1 MNKWEEDM
9 IEQLRKESEDIQ
21 IPDSLQPKQAEKQLS
36 ERPKKYRW
44 RKSYTVGLAA
54 ACCLLVCGVAWEMQ
68 KNQWDE
74 STAANPDQQTTGT
87 GSQAESTGIQTAE
100 SYDQIYD
107 YLQAKQDGQYGTD
120 TGMTARGIVTE
131 SAESSSADM
140 SSAATMDAGSAQS
153 GKSAGAYS
161 ETNVRQE
168 GVDEADVVKTD
179 GRYLYTLKDNGS
191 SVSIVDTAD
200 EKLKEAASIAIEE
213 DDQAREF
220 YVNGGYLI
228 LVSEFN
234 QESEDGAWTYASTDT
249 RVTTY
254 DITDPK
260 NPEKAGE
267 VTQSGSYTS
276 SRLTDGHLYL
286 FTQYSVDVT
295 NGIAPKDKKD
305 YIPYVNQ
312 QILETDDI
320 YLPPFSQAYMYEVVS
335 SMDVTRPGEIQDS
348 KAIFSDGGELYV
360 SNDNIYWYE
369 TQWSDKT
376 EWETVIRRISYKD
389 GKLKAEASGKVG
401 GYINDSFSI
410 DEYDGYLR
418 VVTTDDD
425 VNGLHILNL
434 DMKEVGS
441 ITGLAEGEQVYS
453 ARLLGD
459 TGYFVTYEQTD
470 PLFSVDLSDPK
481 NPKIIGELKIPGFSE
496 YLHFYGENLLLGI
509 GMDVDEDGFT
519 TNGVKLSMFDIR
531 DSSDVKEVQKYTL
544 ENVYSADVMYDYRAA
559 LIDPEKNVIGF
570 AADGNNG
577 ENYYIFSY
585 DNTNGFKCLMNET
598 VNGNGYQ
605 AARGVYVDN
614 TLYVVKGNIIEAYNM
629 ADYQK
634 IDDLIL

>member
-9 IEQLRKESEDIQ
+9 IEQIRKESEDIQ
-21 IPDSLQPKQAEKQLS
+21 IPDSLRPDQIEKRLT
-36 ERPKKYRW
+36 ERPKKYHW
-44 RKSYTVGLAA
+44 KKGYTAGLAA
-54 ACCLLVCGVAWEMQ
+54 ACCLLVCGAVWGIQ
-68 KNQWDE
+68 KSPQRVSPVEKQD
-74 STAANPDQQTTGT
+74 TATD
-87 GSQAESTGIQTAE
+87 QAESSDIQTAK
-100 SYDQIYD
+100 SYDQIYE
-107 YLQAKQDGQYGTD
+107 YLQANQDNQYGTD
-120 TGMTARGIVTE
+120 TGMLERGVVTE
-131 SAESSSADM
+131 SAEDSSSTN
-140 SSAATMDAGSAQS
+140 SAAAVDTGVAQNS
-153 GKSAGAYS
+153 KSSENAVYS

-179 GRYLYTLKDNGS
+179 GRYLYTLKDNGR
-191 SVSIVDTAD
+191 SVAIVDTANG
-200 EKLKEAASIAIEE
+200 ELQMVISIPVED

-220 YVNGGYLI
+220 YVNDGHLI

-234 QESEDGAWTYASTDT
+234 QEREDGTWTYASTDT

-254 DITDPK
+254 DITDPEK
-260 NPEKAGE
+260 PEKAGE
-267 VTQSGSYTS
+267 VIQSGSYTS

-295 NGIAPKDKKD
+295 SGITPKDKKD

-312 QILETDDI
+312 QMLEADDI

-335 SMDVTRPGEIQDS
+335 SVDVAKPGEIQDS

-376 EWETVIRRISYKD
+376 ETVIKRISYKD
-389 GKLKAEASGKVG
+389 GKLKAEASGKVD

-418 VVTTDDD
+418 VVTTDDET
-425 VNGLHILNL
+425 NGLYIL
-434 DMKEVGS
+434 DSKMKEVGS

-481 NPKIIGELKIPGFSE
+481 NPKIIGKLKIPGFSE

-519 TNGVKLSMFDIR
+519 TNGVKLSMFDIS
-531 DSSDVKEVQKYTL
+531 DSSDVKEIQKYTL
-544 ENVYSADVMYDYRAA
+544 ENVYSAAVMYDYKAV

-577 ENYYIFSY
+577 ENYYVFSY
-585 DNTNGFKCLMNET
+585 NDTKGFECLMNET

-605 AARGVYVDN
+605 SARGVYMDN
-614 TLYVVKGNIIEAYNM
+614 TLYVVKGNIIEAYDM

-634 IDDLIL
+634 TGDLIL

>member
-21 IPDSLQPKQAEKQLS
+21 IPDSLQPDKIEKRLS
-36 ERPKKYRW
+36 ERPKKYHW
-44 RKSYTVGLAA
+44 KKGYTAGLAA
-54 ACCLLVCGVAWEMQ
+54 ACCLLVCGAVWGIQ
-68 KNQWDE
+68 KSPQRVSPVEKQD
-74 STAANPDQQTTGT
+74 TATD
-87 GSQAESTGIQTAE
+87 QAESSDIQTAK
-100 SYDQIYD
+100 SYDQIYE
-107 YLQAKQDGQYGTD
+107 YLQANQDNQYGTD
-120 TGMTARGIVTE
+120 TGMLERGVVTE
-131 SAESSSADM
+131 SAEDSSSTN
-140 SSAATMDAGSAQS
+140 SAAAVDTGMAQNS
-153 GKSAGAYS
+153 KSSENAVYS

-179 GRYLYTLKDNGS
+179 GRYLYTLKDNGR
-191 SVSIVDTAD
+191 SVAIVDTANG
-200 EKLKEAASIAIEE
+200 ELQMVISIPVED

-220 YVNGGYLI
+220 YVSDGHLI
-228 LVSEFN
+228 LISEFN
-234 QESEDGAWTYASTDT
+234 QEREDGAWTYASTDT

-254 DITDPK
+254 DITDPEK
-260 NPEKAGE
+260 PEKAGE
-267 VTQSGSYTS
+267 VTQSGFYTS

-286 FTQYSVDVT
+286 FSQYSVDVT
-295 NGIAPKDKKD
+295 SGITPKDKKD

-312 QILETDDI
+312 QMLEADDI

-335 SMDVTRPGEIQDS
+335 SVDIAKPGEIQDS

-369 TQWSDKT
+369 TRWSEKT
-376 EWETVIRRISYKD
+376 ETVIKRMSYKD
-389 GKLKAEASGKVG
+389 GKLKAEASGKVD

-418 VVTTDDD
+418 VVTTDDET
-425 VNGLHILNL
+425 NGLYILDSN
-434 DMKEVGS
+434 MKEVGS

-481 NPKIIGELKIPGFSE
+481 NPKIIGKLKIPGFSE

-509 GMDVDEDGFT
+509 GMDVDEDGFA
-519 TNGVKLSMFDIR
+519 TNGVKLSMFDIS
-531 DSSDVKEVQKYTL
+531 DSSDVKEIQKYTL
-544 ENVYSADVMYDYRAA
+544 ENVYSAAVMYDYKAV

-577 ENYYIFSY
+577 ENYYVFSY
-585 DNTNGFKCLMNET
+585 NDTNGFECLMNET

-605 AARGVYVDN
+605 SARGVYVDN
-614 TLYVVKGNIIEAYNM
+614 TLYVVKGNIIEAYDM

-634 IDDLIL
+634 TGDLIL

>member
-21 IPDSLQPKQAEKQLS
+21 IPDSLQPDRIEKRLS
-36 ERPKKYRW
+36 ERPKKYHW
-44 RKSYTVGLAA
+44 KKGYTAGLAA
-54 ACCLLVCGVAWEMQ
+54 ACCLLVCGAVWGIQTSPQRVSPVEKQ
-68 KNQWDE
+68 D
-74 STAANPDQQTTGT
+74 TATN
-87 GSQAESTGIQTAE
+87 QAESSDIQTAK
-100 SYDQIYD
+100 SYDQIYE
-107 YLQAKQDGQYGTD
+107 YLQANQDDQYGTD
-120 TGMTARGIVTE
+120 TGMLERGVVTE
-131 SAESSSADM
+131 SAEDSSSTN
-140 SSAATMDAGSAQS
+140 SAAAADTGVAQNS
-153 GKSAGAYS
+153 KSSENAVYS

-179 GRYLYTLKDNGS
+179 GRYLYTLKDNGR
-191 SVSIVDTAD
+191 SVAIVDTANG
-200 EKLKEAASIAIEE
+200 ELQMVISIPVEA

-220 YVNGGYLI
+220 YVSDGHLI
-228 LVSEFN
+228 LISEFN
-234 QESEDGAWTYASTDT
+234 QEREDGAWTYASTDT

-254 DITDPK
+254 DITDPEK
-260 NPEKAGE
+260 PEKAGE

-286 FTQYSVDVT
+286 FSQYSVDVT
-295 NGIAPKDKKD
+295 SGITPKDEKD

-312 QILETDDI
+312 QMLEADDI

-335 SMDVTRPGEIQDS
+335 SVDIAKPGEIQDS

-369 TQWSDKT
+369 TRWSEKT
-376 EWETVIRRISYKD
+376 ETVIKRMSYKD
-389 GKLKAEASGKVG
+389 GKLKAEASGKVD

-418 VVTTDDD
+418 VVTTDDET
-425 VNGLHILNL
+425 NGLYIL
-434 DMKEVGS
+434 DSKMKEVGS

-481 NPKIIGELKIPGFSE
+481 NPKIIGKLKIPGFSE

-519 TNGVKLSMFDIR
+519 TNGVKLSMFDIS
-531 DSSDVKEVQKYTL
+531 DSSDVKEIQKYTL
-544 ENVYSADVMYDYRAA
+544 ENVYSAAVMYDYKAV

-577 ENYYIFSY
+577 ENYYVFSY
-585 DNTNGFKCLMNET
+585 NDANGFECLMNET

-605 AARGVYVDN
+605 SARGVYVDN
-614 TLYVVKGNIIEAYNM
+614 TLYVVKGNIIEAYDM

-634 IDDLIL
+634 TGDLIL

>member
-9 IEQLRKESEDIQ
+9 IEQLRKKSEDIQ
-21 IPDSLQPKQAEKQLS
+21 IPDSLRPDQIEKRLS
-36 ERPKKYRW
+36 ERPKKYHW
-44 RKSYTVGLAA
+44 KKGYTAGLAA
-54 ACCLLVCGVAWEMQ
+54 ACCLLVCGAVWGIQ
-68 KNQWDE
+68 KNPQRVSPVEKQD
-74 STAANPDQQTTGT
+74 TATD
-87 GSQAESTGIQTAE
+87 QAESSDIQTAK
-100 SYDQIYD
+100 SYDQIYE
-107 YLQAKQDGQYGTD
+107 YLQANQDNQYGTD
-120 TGMTARGIVTE
+120 TGMLERGVVTE
-131 SAESSSADM
+131 SAEDSSSTN
-140 SSAATMDAGSAQS
+140 SAAAADTGVAQNS
-153 GKSAGAYS
+153 KSSENAVYS

-179 GRYLYTLKDNGS
+179 GRYLYTLKDNGR
-191 SVSIVDTAD
+191 SVAIVDTSNG
-200 EKLKEAASIAIEE
+200 ELQMVISIPVED

-220 YVNGGYLI
+220 YVNDGHLI

-234 QESEDGAWTYASTDT
+234 QEREDGTWTYTSTDT

-254 DITDPK
+254 DITDPEK
-260 NPEKAGE
+260 PEKAGE

-295 NGIAPKDKKD
+295 SGITPKDKKD

-312 QILETDDI
+312 QMLEADDI

-335 SMDVTRPGEIQDS
+335 SVDVAKPGEIQDT

-376 EWETVIRRISYKD
+376 ETVIKRISYKG
-389 GKLKAEASGKVG
+389 GKLKAEASGKVD

-418 VVTTDDD
+418 VVTTDDET
-425 VNGLHILNL
+425 NGLYIL
-434 DMKEVGS
+434 DSKMKEVGS

-481 NPKIIGELKIPGFSE
+481 NPKIIGKLKIPGFSE
-496 YLHFYGENLLLGI
+496 YLHFYGENQLLGI

-519 TNGVKLSMFDIR
+519 TNGVKLSMFDIS
-531 DSSDVKEVQKYTL
+531 DSSDVKEIQKYTL
-544 ENVYSADVMYDYRAA
+544 ENVYSAAVMYDYKAV

-577 ENYYIFSY
+577 ENYYVFSY
-585 DNTNGFKCLMNET
+585 NDTNGFDCLMNET

-605 AARGVYVDN
+605 SARGVYVDN
-614 TLYVVKGNIIEAYNM
+614 TLYVVKGNIIEAYDM

>member
-9 IEQLRKESEDIQ
+9 IEQIRKESEDTQ
-21 IPDSLQPKQAEKQLS
+21 IPDSLRPNQIEKRLS
-36 ERPKKYRW
+36 ERPKKYHWKKR
-44 RKSYTVGLAA
+44 YTAGLAA
-54 ACCLLVCGVAWEMQ
+54 ACCLLVCGAVLGTQ
-68 KNQWDE
+68 KNLQRVSPVEKQD
-74 STAANPDQQTTGT
+74 TATD
-87 GSQAESTGIQTAE
+87 QAESSDIQTAK
-100 SYDQIYD
+100 SYDQIYE
-107 YLQAKQDGQYGTD
+107 YLQANQDDQYGID
-120 TGMTARGIVTE
+120 DGMLEQSAVAE
-131 SAESSSADM
+131 SAEDSTSMKSTASADR
-140 SSAATMDAGSAQS
+140 SVAQNGKAS
-153 GKSAGAYS
+153 GEASYS
-161 ETNVRQE
+161 ETNVRQD

-191 SVSIVDTAD
+191 AVSIVDTANG
-200 EKLKEAASIAIEE
+200 KLKEAASVRVEE
-213 DDQAREF
+213 DDRIREF
-220 YVNGGYLI
+220 YVSDGHLI
-228 LVSEFN
+228 LISEFN
-234 QESEDGAWTYASTDT
+234 QEREDGTWTYASTDT

-254 DITDPK
+254 DITDPEK
-260 NPEKAGE
+260 PEKAGE

-295 NGIAPKDKKD
+295 SGITPKDKKD

-312 QILETDDI
+312 QMLEADDI

-335 SMDVTRPGEIQDS
+335 SVDIAKPGEIQDS

-376 EWETVIRRISYKD
+376 ETVIKRISYKD
-389 GKLKAEASGKVG
+389 GKLKAEASGKVD

-418 VVTTDDD
+418 VVTTDDET
-425 VNGLHILNL
+425 NGLYILNSN
-434 DMKEVGS
+434 MKEVGS

-481 NPKIIGELKIPGFSE
+481 NPKIIGKLKIPGFSE

-519 TNGVKLSMFDIR
+519 TNGVKLSMFDIS
-531 DSSDVKEVQKYTL
+531 DSSDVKEIQKYTL
-544 ENVYSADVMYDYRAA
+544 ENVYSAAVMYDYKAV

-577 ENYYIFSY
+577 ENYYVFSY
-585 DNTNGFKCLMNET
+585 NDTKGFECLMNET

-605 AARGVYVDN
+605 SARGVYVDN
-614 TLYVVKGNIIEAYNM
+614 TLYVVKGNIIEAYDM

-634 IDDLIL
+634 TGDLIL

>member
-9 IEQLRKESEDIQ
+9 IEQIRKESEDTQ
-21 IPDSLQPKQAEKQLS
+21 IPDSLRPNQIEKRLS
-36 ERPKKYRW
+36 ERPKKYHWKKR
-44 RKSYTVGLAA
+44 YTAGLAA
-54 ACCLLVCGVAWEMQ
+54 ACCLLVCGAVLGTQ
-68 KNQWDE
+68 KNLQRVSPVEKQD
-74 STAANPDQQTTGT
+74 TATD
-87 GSQAESTGIQTAE
+87 QAESSDIQTVK
-100 SYDQIYD
+100 SYDQIYE
-107 YLQAKQDGQYGTD
+107 YLQANQDDQYGID
-120 TGMTARGIVTE
+120 DGMLEQSAVAE
-131 SAESSSADM
+131 SAEDSTSMKSTASADR
-140 SSAATMDAGSAQS
+140 SVAQNGKAS
-153 GKSAGAYS
+153 GEASYS
-161 ETNVRQE
+161 ETNVRQD

-191 SVSIVDTAD
+191 AVSIVDTANG
-200 EKLKEAASIAIEE
+200 KLKEAASVRVEE
-213 DDQAREF
+213 DDRIREF
-220 YVNGGYLI
+220 YVSDGHLI
-228 LVSEFN
+228 LISEFN
-234 QESEDGAWTYASTDT
+234 QEREDGTWTYASTDT

-254 DITDPK
+254 DITDPEK
-260 NPEKAGE
+260 PEKAGE

-295 NGIAPKDKKD
+295 SGITPKDKKD

-312 QILETDDI
+312 QMLEADDI

-335 SMDVTRPGEIQDS
+335 SVDIAKPGEIQDS

-376 EWETVIRRISYKD
+376 ETVIKRISYKD
-389 GKLKAEASGKVG
+389 GKLKAEASGKVD

-418 VVTTDDD
+418 VVTTDDET
-425 VNGLHILNL
+425 NGLYILNSN
-434 DMKEVGS
+434 MKEVGS

-481 NPKIIGELKIPGFSE
+481 NPKIIGKLKIPGFSE

-519 TNGVKLSMFDIR
+519 TNGVKLSMFDIS
-531 DSSDVKEVQKYTL
+531 DSSDVKEIQKYTL
-544 ENVYSADVMYDYRAA
+544 ENVYSAAVMYDYKAV

-577 ENYYIFSY
+577 ENYYVFSY
-585 DNTNGFKCLMNET
+585 NDTKGFECLMNET

-605 AARGVYVDN
+605 SARGVYVDN
-614 TLYVVKGNIIEAYNM
+614 TLYVVKGNIIEAYDM

-634 IDDLIL
+634 TGDLIL

>member
-9 IEQLRKESEDIQ
+9 IEQLRKKSEDIQ
-21 IPDSLQPKQAEKQLS
+21 IPDSLRPDQIEKRLS
-36 ERPKKYRW
+36 ERPKKYHW
-44 RKSYTVGLAA
+44 KKGYTAGLTA
-54 ACCLLVCGVAWEMQ
+54 ACCLLVCGAVWGIQ
-68 KNQWDE
+68 KSPQRVSPVEKQD
-74 STAANPDQQTTGT
+74 TATD
-87 GSQAESTGIQTAE
+87 QAESSDIQTAK
-100 SYDQIYD
+100 SYDQIYE
-107 YLQAKQDGQYGTD
+107 YLQANQDDQYGTD
-120 TGMTARGIVTE
+120 TGMLERGVVTE
-131 SAESSSADM
+131 SAEDSSSTN
-140 SSAATMDAGSAQS
+140 SAASADRSVAQNGKAS
-153 GKSAGAYS
+153 GEAAYS
-161 ETNVRQE
+161 ETNVRQD

-191 SVSIVDTAD
+191 AVSIVDTANG
-200 EKLKEAASIAIEE
+200 KLKEAASVRVEE
-213 DDQAREF
+213 DDRIREF
-220 YVNGGYLI
+220 YVSDGHLI
-228 LVSEFN
+228 LISEFN
-234 QESEDGAWTYASTDT
+234 QEREDGTWTYASTDT

-254 DITDPK
+254 DITDPEK
-260 NPEKAGE
+260 LEKAGE

-295 NGIAPKDKKD
+295 SGITPKDKKD

-312 QILETDDI
+312 QMLEADDI

-335 SMDVTRPGEIQDS
+335 SVDVAKPGEIQDT

-376 EWETVIRRISYKD
+376 ETVIKRISYKD
-389 GKLKAEASGKVG
+389 GKLKAEASGKVD

-418 VVTTDDD
+418 VVTTDDET
-425 VNGLHILNL
+425 NGLYILDSN
-434 DMKEVGS
+434 MKEVGS

-481 NPKIIGELKIPGFSE
+481 NPKIIGKLKIPGFSE

-519 TNGVKLSMFDIR
+519 TNGVKLSMFDIS
-531 DSSDVKEVQKYTL
+531 DSSDVKEIQKYTL
-544 ENVYSADVMYDYRAA
+544 ENVYSAAVMYDYKAV

-577 ENYYIFSY
+577 ENYYVFSY
-585 DNTNGFKCLMNET
+585 NDTNGFECLMNET

-605 AARGVYVDN
+605 SARGVYVDN
-614 TLYVVKGNIIEAYNM
+614 TLYVVKGNIIEAYDM

>member
-9 IEQLRKESEDIQ
+9 IEQIRKESEDTQ
-21 IPDSLQPKQAEKQLS
+21 IPDSLRPNQIEKRLS
-36 ERPKKYRW
+36 ERPKKYHWKKR
-44 RKSYTVGLAA
+44 YTAGLAA
-54 ACCLLVCGVAWEMQ
+54 ACCLLVCGAVLGTQ
-68 KNQWDE
+68 KNLQRVSPVEKQD
-74 STAANPDQQTTGT
+74 TATD
-87 GSQAESTGIQTAE
+87 QAESSDIQTAK
-100 SYDQIYD
+100 SYDQIYE
-107 YLQAKQDGQYGTD
+107 YLQANQDDQYGID
-120 TGMTARGIVTE
+120 DGMLEQSAMAE
-131 SAESSSADM
+131 SAEDSTSMKSTASADR
-140 SSAATMDAGSAQS
+140 SVAQNGKAS
-153 GKSAGAYS
+153 GEASYS
-161 ETNVRQE
+161 ETNVRQD

-191 SVSIVDTAD
+191 SVSIVDTVNG
-200 EKLKEAASIAIEE
+200 KLKEAASVRVEE
-213 DDQAREF
+213 DDRIREF
-220 YVNGGYLI
+220 YVSDGHLI
-228 LVSEFN
+228 LISEFN
-234 QESEDGAWTYASTDT
+234 QEREEGAWTYASTDT
-249 RVTTY
+249 RIITY
-254 DITDPK
+254 DITDPEK
-260 NPEKAGE
+260 PGKAGE

-295 NGIAPKDKKD
+295 SGIAPKDKKD

-312 QILETDDI
+312 QMLEADDI

-335 SMDVTRPGEIQDS
+335 SVDIAKPGEIQDS

-376 EWETVIRRISYKD
+376 ETVIKRISYKD
-389 GKLKAEASGKVG
+389 GKLKAEASGKVD

-418 VVTTDDD
+418 VVTTDDGT
-425 VNGLHILNL
+425 NGLYIL
-434 DMKEVGS
+434 DSKMKEVGS

-481 NPKIIGELKIPGFSE
+481 NPKIIGKLKIPGFSE

-519 TNGVKLSMFDIR
+519 TNGVKLSMFDIS
-531 DSSDVKEVQKYTL
+531 DSSDVKEIQKYTL
-544 ENVYSADVMYDYRAA
+544 ENVYSAAVMYDYKAV

-577 ENYYIFSY
+577 ENYYVFSY
-585 DNTNGFKCLMNET
+585 NDTKGFECLMNET

-605 AARGVYVDN
+605 SARGVYVDN
-614 TLYVVKGNIIEAYNM
+614 TLYVVKGNIIEAYDM

-634 IDDLIL
+634 TGDLIL

>member
-21 IPDSLQPKQAEKQLS
+21 IPDSLQPDRIEKRLS
-36 ERPKKYRW
+36 ERPKKYHW
-44 RKSYTVGLAA
+44 TKGYTAGLAA
-54 ACCLLVCGVAWEMQ
+54 ACCLLVCGAVWGIQ
-68 KNQWDE
+68 KSPQRVSPVEKQD
-74 STAANPDQQTTGT
+74 TATD
-87 GSQAESTGIQTAE
+87 QAESSDIQTAK
-100 SYDQIYD
+100 SYDQIYE
-107 YLQAKQDGQYGTD
+107 YLQANQDDQYGTD
-120 TGMTARGIVTE
+120 TGMLERGVVTE
-131 SAESSSADM
+131 SAEDSSSTN
-140 SSAATMDAGSAQS
+140 SAAAADTGVAQNS
-153 GKSAGAYS
+153 KSSENAVYS

-179 GRYLYTLKDNGS
+179 GRYLYTLKDNGR
-191 SVSIVDTAD
+191 SVAIVDTANG
-200 EKLKEAASIAIEE
+200 ELQMVISIPVED

-220 YVNGGYLI
+220 YVNDGHLI
-228 LVSEFN
+228 LISEFN
-234 QESEDGAWTYASTDT
+234 QEREDGTWTYASTDT

-254 DITDPK
+254 DITDPEK
-260 NPEKAGE
+260 PEKAGE

-286 FTQYSVDVT
+286 FSQYSVDVT
-295 NGIAPKDKKD
+295 SGITPKDEKD

-312 QILETDDI
+312 QMLEADDI

-335 SMDVTRPGEIQDS
+335 SVDIAKPGEIQDS

-369 TQWSDKT
+369 TRWSEKT
-376 EWETVIRRISYKD
+376 ETVIKRMSYKD
-389 GKLKAEASGKVG
+389 GKLKAEASGKVD

-418 VVTTDDD
+418 VVTTDDET
-425 VNGLHILNL
+425 NGLYIL
-434 DMKEVGS
+434 DSKMKEVGS

-481 NPKIIGELKIPGFSE
+481 NPKIIGKLKIPGFSE

-519 TNGVKLSMFDIR
+519 TNGVKLSMFDIS
-531 DSSDVKEVQKYTL
+531 DSSDVKEIQKYTL
-544 ENVYSADVMYDYRAA
+544 ENVYSAAVMYDYKAV

-577 ENYYIFSY
+577 ENYYVFSY
-585 DNTNGFKCLMNET
+585 NDTNGFECLMNEM

-605 AARGVYVDN
+605 SARGVYVDN
-614 TLYVVKGNIIEAYNM
+614 TLYVVKGNIIEAYDM

-634 IDDLIL
+634 TGDLIL

>member
-9 IEQLRKESEDIQ
+9 IEQIRKESEDIQ
-21 IPDSLQPKQAEKQLS
+21 IPDSLRPDQIEKRLS
-36 ERPKKYRW
+36 ERPKKYHW
-44 RKSYTVGLAA
+44 KKEYTAGLAA
-54 ACCLLVCGVAWEMQ
+54 ACCLLVCGAVWGIQ
-68 KNQWDE
+68 KNPQRVSPVEKQD
-74 STAANPDQQTTGT
+74 TATD
-87 GSQAESTGIQTAE
+87 QAESSDIQTAK
-100 SYDQIYD
+100 SYDQIYE
-107 YLQAKQDGQYGTD
+107 YLQANQDNQYGTD
-120 TGMTARGIVTE
+120 TGMLERGVVTE
-131 SAESSSADM
+131 SAEDSSSTN
-140 SSAATMDAGSAQS
+140 SAAAVDTGVAQNS
-153 GKSAGAYS
+153 KSSENAVYS

-179 GRYLYTLKDNGS
+179 GRYLYTLKDNGR
-191 SVSIVDTAD
+191 SVAIVDTSNG
-200 EKLKEAASIAIEE
+200 ELQMVISIPVED

-220 YVNGGYLI
+220 YVNDGHLI

-234 QESEDGAWTYASTDT
+234 QEREDGTWTYASTDT

-254 DITDPK
+254 DITDPEK
-260 NPEKAGE
+260 PEKAGE

-295 NGIAPKDKKD
+295 SGITPKDKKD

-312 QILETDDI
+312 QMLEADDI

-335 SMDVTRPGEIQDS
+335 SVDVAKPGEIQDT

-376 EWETVIRRISYKD
+376 ETVIKRISYKD
-389 GKLKAEASGKVG
+389 GKLKAEASGKVD

-418 VVTTDDD
+418 VVTTDDET
-425 VNGLHILNL
+425 NGLYIL
-434 DMKEVGS
+434 DSKMKEVGS

-481 NPKIIGELKIPGFSE
+481 NPKIIGKLKIPGFSE
-496 YLHFYGENLLLGI
+496 YLHFYGENQLLGI

-519 TNGVKLSMFDIR
+519 TNGVKLSMFDIS
-531 DSSDVKEVQKYTL
+531 DSSDVKEIQKYTL
-544 ENVYSADVMYDYRAA
+544 ENVYSAAVMYDYKAV

-577 ENYYIFSY
+577 ENYYVFSY
-585 DNTNGFKCLMNET
+585 NDTNGFECLMNET

-605 AARGVYVDN
+605 SARGVYVDN
-614 TLYVVKGNIIEAYNM
+614 TLYVVKGNIIEAYDM

>member
-9 IEQLRKESEDIQ
+9 IEQIRKESEDTQ
-21 IPDSLQPKQAEKQLS
+21 IPDSLRPNQIEKRLS
-36 ERPKKYRW
+36 ERPKKYHWKKR
-44 RKSYTVGLAA
+44 YTAGLAA
-54 ACCLLVCGVAWEMQ
+54 ACCLLVCGAVLGTQ
-68 KNQWDE
+68 KNLQRVSPVEKQD
-74 STAANPDQQTTGT
+74 TATD
-87 GSQAESTGIQTAE
+87 QAESSDIQTAK
-100 SYDQIYD
+100 SYDQIYE
-107 YLQAKQDGQYGTD
+107 YLQANQDDRYGID
-120 TGMTARGIVTE
+120 DGMLEQSAVAE
-131 SAESSSADM
+131 SAEDSTSMKSTASADR
-140 SSAATMDAGSAQS
+140 SVAQNGKAS
-153 GKSAGAYS
+153 GEAAYS
-161 ETNVRQE
+161 ETNVRQD

-191 SVSIVDTAD
+191 AVSIVDTANG
-200 EKLKEAASIAIEE
+200 KLKEAASVRVEE
-213 DDQAREF
+213 DDRIREF
-220 YVNGGYLI
+220 YVSDGHLI
-228 LVSEFN
+228 LISEFN
-234 QESEDGAWTYASTDT
+234 QEREDGTWTYASTDT

-254 DITDPK
+254 DITDPEK
-260 NPEKAGE
+260 PEKAGE

-295 NGIAPKDKKD
+295 SGITPKDKKD

-312 QILETDDI
+312 QMLEADDI

-335 SMDVTRPGEIQDS
+335 SLDIAKPGEIQDS

-360 SNDNIYWYE
+360 SNNNIYWYE

-376 EWETVIRRISYKD
+376 ETVIKRISYKD
-389 GKLKAEASGKVG
+389 GKLKAEASGKVD

-418 VVTTDDD
+418 VVTTDDET
-425 VNGLHILNL
+425 NGLYIL
-434 DMKEVGS
+434 DSKMKEVGS

-481 NPKIIGELKIPGFSE
+481 NPKIIGKLKIPGFSE

-519 TNGVKLSMFDIR
+519 TNGVKLSMFDIS
-531 DSSDVKEVQKYTL
+531 DSSDVKEIQKYTL
-544 ENVYSADVMYDYRAA
+544 ENVYSAAVMYDYKAV

-570 AADGNNG
+570 AADGNDG
-577 ENYYIFSY
+577 ENYCVFSY
-585 DNTNGFKCLMNET
+585 NDTKGFECLMNET

-605 AARGVYVDN
+605 SARGVYVDN
-614 TLYVVKGNIIEAYNM
+614 TLYVVKGNIIEAYDM

-634 IDDLIL
+634 TGDLIL

>member
-21 IPDSLQPKQAEKQLS
+21 IPDSLQPDRIEKRLS
-36 ERPKKYRW
+36 ERPKKYHW
-44 RKSYTVGLAA
+44 KKGYTAGLAA
-54 ACCLLVCGVAWEMQ
+54 ACCLLVCGAVLGIQ
-68 KNQWDE
+68 KSPQRVSPVEKQD
-74 STAANPDQQTTGT
+74 TATD
-87 GSQAESTGIQTAE
+87 QAESSDIQTAK
-100 SYDQIYD
+100 SYDQIYE
-107 YLQAKQDGQYGTD
+107 YLQANQDDQYGTD
-120 TGMTARGIVTE
+120 TGMLERGVVTE
-131 SAESSSADM
+131 SAEDSSSTN
-140 SSAATMDAGSAQS
+140 SAATVDTGMAQNS
-153 GKSAGAYS
+153 KSSENAVYS

-179 GRYLYTLKDNGS
+179 GRYLYTLKDNGR
-191 SVSIVDTAD
+191 SVAIVDTANG
-200 EKLKEAASIAIEE
+200 ELQMVISIPVEA

-220 YVNGGYLI
+220 YVSDGHLI
-228 LVSEFN
+228 LISEFN
-234 QESEDGAWTYASTDT
+234 QEREDGAWTYASTDT

-254 DITDPK
+254 DITDPEK
-260 NPEKAGE
+260 PEKAGE

-286 FTQYSVDVT
+286 FSQYSVDVT
-295 NGIAPKDKKD
+295 SGITPKDEKD

-312 QILETDDI
+312 QMLEADDI

-335 SMDVTRPGEIQDS
+335 SVDIAKPGEIQDS

-369 TQWSDKT
+369 TQWSEKT
-376 EWETVIRRISYKD
+376 ETEIKRISYKD
-389 GKLKAEASGKVG
+389 GKLNAEASGKVD

-418 VVTTDDD
+418 VVTTDDET
-425 VNGLHILNL
+425 NGLYIL
-434 DMKEVGS
+434 DSKMKEVGS

-481 NPKIIGELKIPGFSE
+481 NPKIIGKLKIPGFSE

-519 TNGVKLSMFDIR
+519 TNGVKLSMFDIS
-531 DSSDVKEVQKYTL
+531 DSSDVKEIQKYTL
-544 ENVYSADVMYDYRAA
+544 ENVYSAAVMYDYKAV

-577 ENYYIFSY
+577 ENYYVFSY
-585 DNTNGFKCLMNET
+585 NDTNGFECLMNET

-605 AARGVYVDN
+605 SARGVYVDN
-614 TLYVVKGNIIEAYNM
+614 TLYVVKGNIIEAYDM

-634 IDDLIL
+634 TGDLIL

>member
-9 IEQLRKESEDIQ
+9 IEQIRKESEDTQ
-21 IPDSLQPKQAEKQLS
+21 IPDSLRPNQIEKRLS
-36 ERPKKYRW
+36 ERPKKYHWKKR
-44 RKSYTVGLAA
+44 YTAGLAA
-54 ACCLLVCGVAWEMQ
+54 ACCLLVCGAVLGTQ
-68 KNQWDE
+68 KNLQRVSPVEKQD
-74 STAANPDQQTTGT
+74 TATD
-87 GSQAESTGIQTAE
+87 QAESSDIQTAK
-100 SYDQIYD
+100 SYDQIYE
-107 YLQAKQDGQYGTD
+107 YLQANQDDQYGID
-120 TGMTARGIVTE
+120 DGMLEQSAVAE
-131 SAESSSADM
+131 SAEDSTSMKSTASADR
-140 SSAATMDAGSAQS
+140 SVAQNGKAS
-153 GKSAGAYS
+153 GEASYS
-161 ETNVRQE
+161 ETNVRQD

-191 SVSIVDTAD
+191 AVSIVDTANG
-200 EKLKEAASIAIEE
+200 KLKEAASVRVEE
-213 DDQAREF
+213 DDRIREF
-220 YVNGGYLI
+220 YVSDGHLI
-228 LVSEFN
+228 LISEFN
-234 QESEDGAWTYASTDT
+234 QEREDGTWTYASTDT

-254 DITDPK
+254 DITDPEK
-260 NPEKAGE
+260 PEKAGE

-295 NGIAPKDKKD
+295 SGITPKDKKD

-312 QILETDDI
+312 QMLEADDI

-335 SMDVTRPGEIQDS
+335 SVDIAKPGEIQDS

-376 EWETVIRRISYKD
+376 ETVIKRISYKD
-389 GKLKAEASGKVG
+389 GKLKAEASGKVD

-418 VVTTDDD
+418 VVTTDDET
-425 VNGLHILNL
+425 NGLYILNSN
-434 DMKEVGS
+434 MKEVGS
-441 ITGLAEGEQVYS
+441 ITGLAEGERVYS

-481 NPKIIGELKIPGFSE
+481 NPKIIGKLKIPGFSE

-519 TNGVKLSMFDIR
+519 TNGVKLSMFDIS
-531 DSSDVKEVQKYTL
+531 DSSDVKEIQKYTL
-544 ENVYSADVMYDYRAA
+544 ENVYSAAVMYDYKAV

-577 ENYYIFSY
+577 ENYYVFSY
-585 DNTNGFKCLMNET
+585 NDTKRFECLMNET

-605 AARGVYVDN
+605 SARGVYVDN
-614 TLYVVKGNIIEAYNM
+614 TLYVVKGNIIEAYDM

-634 IDDLIL
+634 TGDLIL

>member
-21 IPDSLQPKQAEKQLS
+21 IPDSLRPDKIEKRLT
-36 ERPKKYRW
+36 ERPKKYHW
-44 RKSYTVGLAA
+44 KKGYTAGLAA
-54 ACCLLVCGVAWEMQ
+54 ACCLLVCGAVWGIQ
-68 KNQWDE
+68 KSPQRVSPVEKQD
-74 STAANPDQQTTGT
+74 TATD
-87 GSQAESTGIQTAE
+87 QAESSDIQTAK
-100 SYDQIYD
+100 SYDQIYE
-107 YLQAKQDGQYGTD
+107 YLQANQDDQYGTD
-120 TGMTARGIVTE
+120 TGMLERDVVTE
-131 SAESSSADM
+131 SAEDSSSTN
-140 SSAATMDAGSAQS
+140 SAAAVDTGMAQNS
-153 GKSAGAYS
+153 KSSENAVYS

-179 GRYLYTLKDNGS
+179 GRYLYTLKDNGR
-191 SVSIVDTAD
+191 SVAIVDTANG
-200 EKLKEAASIAIEE
+200 ELQMVISIPVED

-220 YVNGGYLI
+220 YVNDGHLI

-234 QESEDGAWTYASTDT
+234 QEREDGTWTYASTDT

-254 DITDPK
+254 DITDPEK
-260 NPEKAGE
+260 PEKAGE
-267 VTQSGSYTS
+267 VIQSGSYTS

-295 NGIAPKDKKD
+295 SGITPKDKKD

-312 QILETDDI
+312 QMLEADDI

-335 SMDVTRPGEIQDS
+335 SVDVAKPGEIQDS

-376 EWETVIRRISYKD
+376 ETVIKRISYKD
-389 GKLKAEASGKVG
+389 GKLKAEASGKVD

-418 VVTTDDD
+418 VVTTDDET
-425 VNGLHILNL
+425 NGLYIL
-434 DMKEVGS
+434 DSKMKEVGS

-481 NPKIIGELKIPGFSE
+481 NPKIIGKLKIPGFSE

-519 TNGVKLSMFDIR
+519 TNGVKLSMFDIS
-531 DSSDVKEVQKYTL
+531 DSSDVKEIQKYTL
-544 ENVYSADVMYDYRAA
+544 ENVYSAAVMYDYKAV

-577 ENYYIFSY
+577 ENYYVFSY
-585 DNTNGFKCLMNET
+585 NDTNGFECLMNET

-605 AARGVYVDN
+605 SARGVYVDN
-614 TLYVVKGNIIEAYNM
+614 TLYVVKGNIIEAYDM

-634 IDDLIL
+634 TGDLIL

>member
-21 IPDSLQPKQAEKQLS
+21 IPDSLRPDKIEKRLT
-36 ERPKKYRW
+36 ERPKKYHW
-44 RKSYTVGLAA
+44 KKGYTAGLAA
-54 ACCLLVCGVAWEMQ
+54 ACCLLVCGAVWGIQ
-68 KNQWDE
+68 KSPQRVSPVEKQD
-74 STAANPDQQTTGT
+74 TATD
-87 GSQAESTGIQTAE
+87 QAESSDIQTAK
-100 SYDQIYD
+100 SYDQIYE
-107 YLQAKQDGQYGTD
+107 YLQANQDDQYGTD
-120 TGMTARGIVTE
+120 TGMLERDVVTE
-131 SAESSSADM
+131 SAEDSSSTN
-140 SSAATMDAGSAQS
+140 SAAAVDTGMAQNS
-153 GKSAGAYS
+153 KSSENAVYS

-179 GRYLYTLKDNGS
+179 GRYLYTLKDNGR
-191 SVSIVDTAD
+191 SVAIVDTANG
-200 EKLKEAASIAIEE
+200 ELQMVISIPVED

-220 YVNGGYLI
+220 YVNDGHLI

-234 QESEDGAWTYASTDT
+234 QEREDGTWTYASTDT

-254 DITDPK
+254 DITDPEK
-260 NPEKAGE
+260 PEKAGE
-267 VTQSGSYTS
+267 VIQSGSYTS

-295 NGIAPKDKKD
+295 SGITPKDKKD

-312 QILETDDI
+312 QMLEADDI

-335 SMDVTRPGEIQDS
+335 SVDVAKPGEIQDS

-376 EWETVIRRISYKD
+376 ETVIKRISYKD
-389 GKLKAEASGKVG
+389 GKLKAEASGKVD

-418 VVTTDDD
+418 VVTTDDET
-425 VNGLHILNL
+425 NGLYIL
-434 DMKEVGS
+434 DSKMKEVGS

-481 NPKIIGELKIPGFSE
+481 NPKIIGKLKIPGFSE

-519 TNGVKLSMFDIR
+519 TNGVKMSMFDIS
-531 DSSDVKEVQKYTL
+531 DSSDVKEIQKYTL
-544 ENVYSADVMYDYRAA
+544 ENVYSAAVMYDYKAV

-577 ENYYIFSY
+577 ENYYVFSY
-585 DNTNGFKCLMNET
+585 NDTKGFECLMNET

-605 AARGVYVDN
+605 SARGVYMDN
-614 TLYVVKGNIIEAYNM
+614 TLYVVKGNIIEAYDM

-634 IDDLIL
+634 TGDLIL

>member
-21 IPDSLQPKQAEKQLS
+21 VPDSLRPDKIEKRLT
-36 ERPKKYRW
+36 ERPKKYHW
-44 RKSYTVGLAA
+44 KKGYTAGLAA
-54 ACCLLVCGVAWEMQ
+54 ACCLLVCGAVWGIQ
-68 KNQWDE
+68 KNPQRVSPVEKQD
-74 STAANPDQQTTGT
+74 TASD
-87 GSQAESTGIQTAE
+87 QAESSDIQTAK
-100 SYDQIYD
+100 SYDQIYE
-107 YLQAKQDGQYGTD
+107 YLQANQDDQYGTD
-120 TGMTARGIVTE
+120 TGMLERGVVTE
-131 SAESSSADM
+131 SAEDSSSTN
-140 SSAATMDAGSAQS
+140 SAAAADTGMAQNS
-153 GKSAGAYS
+153 KSSENAVYS

-179 GRYLYTLKDNGS
+179 GRYLYTLKDNGR
-191 SVSIVDTAD
+191 SVAIVDTSNG
-200 EKLKEAASIAIEE
+200 ELQMVISIPVED

-220 YVNGGYLI
+220 YVNDGHLI

-234 QESEDGAWTYASTDT
+234 QEKEDGTWTYASTDT

-254 DITDPK
+254 DITDPEK
-260 NPEKAGE
+260 PEKAGE

-295 NGIAPKDKKD
+295 SGITPKDKND

-312 QILETDDI
+312 QMLEADDI

-335 SMDVTRPGEIQDS
+335 SVDVAKPGEIQDS

-376 EWETVIRRISYKD
+376 ETVIKRISYKD
-389 GKLKAEASGKVG
+389 GKLKAEASGKVD

-418 VVTTDDD
+418 VVTTDDET
-425 VNGLHILNL
+425 NGLYIL
-434 DMKEVGS
+434 DSKMKEVGS

-481 NPKIIGELKIPGFSE
+481 NPKIIGKLKIPGFSE

-519 TNGVKLSMFDIR
+519 TNGVKLSMFDIS
-531 DSSDVKEVQKYTL
+531 DSSDVKEIQKYTL
-544 ENVYSADVMYDYRAA
+544 ENVYSAAVMYDYKAV

-577 ENYYIFSY
+577 ENYYVFSY
-585 DNTNGFKCLMNET
+585 NDTNGFECLMNET

-605 AARGVYVDN
+605 PARGVYVDN
-614 TLYVVKGNIIEAYNM
+614 TLYVVKGNIIEAYDM

-634 IDDLIL
+634 TGDLIL

>member
-9 IEQLRKESEDIQ
+9 IEQLRKKSEDIQ
-21 IPDSLQPKQAEKQLS
+21 IPDSLRPDQIEKRLS
-36 ERPKKYRW
+36 ERPKKYHW
-44 RKSYTVGLAA
+44 KKGYTAGLAA
-54 ACCLLVCGVAWEMQ
+54 ACCLLVCGAVWGIQ
-68 KNQWDE
+68 KNPQRVSPVEKQD
-74 STAANPDQQTTGT
+74 TATD
-87 GSQAESTGIQTAE
+87 QAESSDIQTAK
-100 SYDQIYD
+100 SYDQIYE
-107 YLQAKQDGQYGTD
+107 YLQANQDNQYGTD
-120 TGMTARGIVTE
+120 TGMLERGVVTE
-131 SAESSSADM
+131 SAEDSSSTN
-140 SSAATMDAGSAQS
+140 SAAAADTGVAQNS
-153 GKSAGAYS
+153 KSSENAVYS

-179 GRYLYTLKDNGS
+179 GRYLYTLKDNGR
-191 SVSIVDTAD
+191 SVAIVDTSNG
-200 EKLKEAASIAIEE
+200 ELQMVISIPVED

-220 YVNGGYLI
+220 YVNDGHLI

-234 QESEDGAWTYASTDT
+234 QEREDGTWTYASTDT

-254 DITDPK
+254 DITDPEK
-260 NPEKAGE
+260 PEKAGE

-295 NGIAPKDKKD
+295 SGITPKDKKD

-312 QILETDDI
+312 QMLEADDI

-335 SMDVTRPGEIQDS
+335 SVDVAKPGEIQDT

-376 EWETVIRRISYKD
+376 ETVIKRISYKD
-389 GKLKAEASGKVG
+389 GKLKAEASGKVD

-418 VVTTDDD
+418 VVTTDDET
-425 VNGLHILNL
+425 NGLYIL
-434 DMKEVGS
+434 DSKMKEVGS

-481 NPKIIGELKIPGFSE
+481 NPKIIGKLKIPGFSE
-496 YLHFYGENLLLGI
+496 YLHFYGENQLLGI

-519 TNGVKLSMFDIR
+519 TNGVKLSMFDIS
-531 DSSDVKEVQKYTL
+531 DSSDVKEIQKYTL
-544 ENVYSADVMYDYRAA
+544 ENVYSAAVMYDYKAV

-577 ENYYIFSY
+577 ENYYVFSY
-585 DNTNGFKCLMNET
+585 NDTNGFDCLMNET

-605 AARGVYVDN
+605 SARGVYVDN
-614 TLYVVKGNIIEAYNM
+614 TLYVVKGNIIEAYDM

>member
-9 IEQLRKESEDIQ
+9 IEQLRKKSEDIQ
-21 IPDSLQPKQAEKQLS
+21 IPDSLRPDQIEKRLS
-36 ERPKKYRW
+36 ERPKKYHW
-44 RKSYTVGLAA
+44 KKGYTAGLAA
-54 ACCLLVCGVAWEMQ
+54 ACCLLVCGAVWGIQ
-68 KNQWDE
+68 KNPQRVSPVEKQD
-74 STAANPDQQTTGT
+74 TATD
-87 GSQAESTGIQTAE
+87 QAESSDIQTAK
-100 SYDQIYD
+100 SYDQIYE
-107 YLQAKQDGQYGTD
+107 YLQANQDNQYGTD
-120 TGMTARGIVTE
+120 TGMLERGVVTE
-131 SAESSSADM
+131 SAEDSSSTN
-140 SSAATMDAGSAQS
+140 SAAAADTGVAQNS
-153 GKSAGAYS
+153 KSSENAVYS

-179 GRYLYTLKDNGS
+179 GRYLYTLKDNGR
-191 SVSIVDTAD
+191 SVAIVDTSNG
-200 EKLKEAASIAIEE
+200 ELQMVISIPVED

-220 YVNGGYLI
+220 YVNDGHLI

-234 QESEDGAWTYASTDT
+234 QEREDGTWTYASTDT

-254 DITDPK
+254 DITDPEK
-260 NPEKAGE
+260 PEKAGE

-295 NGIAPKDKKD
+295 SGITPKDKKD

-312 QILETDDI
+312 QMLEADDI

-335 SMDVTRPGEIQDS
+335 LVDVAKPGEIQDT

-376 EWETVIRRISYKD
+376 ETVIKRISYKG
-389 GKLKAEASGKVG
+389 GKLKAEASGKVD

-418 VVTTDDD
+418 VVTTDDET
-425 VNGLHILNL
+425 NGLYILDSN
-434 DMKEVGS
+434 MKEVGS

-481 NPKIIGELKIPGFSE
+481 NPKIIGKLKIPGFSE

-519 TNGVKLSMFDIR
+519 TNGVKLSMFDIS
-531 DSSDVKEVQKYTL
+531 DSSDVKEIQKYTL
-544 ENVYSADVMYDYRAA
+544 ENVYSAAVMYDYKAV

-577 ENYYIFSY
+577 ENYYVFSY
-585 DNTNGFKCLMNET
+585 NDTNGFDCLMNET

-605 AARGVYVDN
+605 SARGVYVDN
-614 TLYVVKGNIIEAYNM
+614 TLYVVKGNIIEAYDM

>member
-9 IEQLRKESEDIQ
+9 IEQLRKESEDIR
-21 IPDSLQPKQAEKQLS
+21 IPDSLQPDRIEKRLS
-36 ERPKKYRW
+36 ERPKKYHW
-44 RKSYTVGLAA
+44 KKGYTAGLAA
-54 ACCLLVCGVAWEMQ
+54 ACCLLVCGAVMGIQ
-68 KNQWDE
+68 KSPQRVSPVEKQD
-74 STAANPDQQTTGT
+74 TATD
-87 GSQAESTGIQTAE
+87 QAESSDIQTAK
-100 SYDQIYD
+100 SYDQIYE
-107 YLQAKQDGQYGTD
+107 YLQANQDNQYGTD
-120 TGMTARGIVTE
+120 TGMLERGVVTE
-131 SAESSSADM
+131 SAEDSSSTN
-140 SSAATMDAGSAQS
+140 SAAAVDTGVAQNS
-153 GKSAGAYS
+153 KSSENAVYS

-179 GRYLYTLKDNGS
+179 GRYLYTLKDNGR
-191 SVSIVDTAD
+191 SVAIVDTANG
-200 EKLKEAASIAIEE
+200 ELQMVISIPVEA

-220 YVNGGYLI
+220 YVSDGHLI
-228 LVSEFN
+228 LISEFN
-234 QESEDGAWTYASTDT
+234 QEREDGAWTYASTDT

-254 DITDPK
+254 DITDPEK
-260 NPEKAGE
+260 PEKAGE

-286 FTQYSVDVT
+286 FSQYSVDVT
-295 NGIAPKDKKD
+295 SGITPKDKKD

-312 QILETDDI
+312 QMLEADDI

-335 SMDVTRPGEIQDS
+335 SVDIAKPGEIQDS

-369 TQWSDKT
+369 TRWSEKT
-376 EWETVIRRISYKD
+376 ETVIKRISYKD
-389 GKLKAEASGKVG
+389 GKLKAEASGKVD

-418 VVTTDDD
+418 VVTTDDET
-425 VNGLHILNL
+425 NGLYIL
-434 DMKEVGS
+434 DSKMKEVGS

-481 NPKIIGELKIPGFSE
+481 NPEIIGKLKIPGFSE

-519 TNGVKLSMFDIR
+519 TNGVKLSMFDIS
-531 DSSDVKEVQKYTL
+531 DSSDVKEIQKYTL
-544 ENVYSADVMYDYRAA
+544 ENVYSAAAMYDYKAV

-577 ENYYIFSY
+577 ENYYVFSY
-585 DNTNGFKCLMNET
+585 NDANGFECLMNET

-605 AARGVYVDN
+605 SARGVYVDN
-614 TLYVVKGNIIEAYNM
+614 TLYVVKGNIIEAYDM

-634 IDDLIL
+634 TGDLIL

>member
-1 MNKWEEDM
+1 MSKWEEDM
-9 IEQLRKESEDIQ
+9 IEQIRKESEDIQ
-21 IPDSLQPKQAEKQLS
+21 IPDSLRPDQIEKRLT
-36 ERPKKYRW
+36 ERPKKYHW
-44 RKSYTVGLAA
+44 KKGYTAGLAA
-54 ACCLLVCGVAWEMQ
+54 ACCLLVCGAVLGTQ
-68 KNQWDE
+68 KNLQRVSPVEKQD
-74 STAANPDQQTTGT
+74 TATD
-87 GSQAESTGIQTAE
+87 QAESYDIQTAK
-100 SYDQIYD
+100 SYDQIYE
-107 YLQAKQDGQYGTD
+107 YLQANQDDQYGID
-120 TGMTARGIVTE
+120 DGMLEQSAVAE
-131 SAESSSADM
+131 SAEDSTSMKSTASADR
-140 SSAATMDAGSAQS
+140 SVAQNGKAS
-153 GKSAGAYS
+153 GEASYS
-161 ETNVRQE
+161 ETNVRQD

-191 SVSIVDTAD
+191 SVSIVDTVNG
-200 EKLKEAASIAIEE
+200 KLKEAASVRVEE
-213 DDQAREF
+213 DDRIREF
-220 YVNGGYLI
+220 YVSDGHLI
-228 LVSEFN
+228 LISEFN
-234 QESEDGAWTYASTDT
+234 QEREDGAWTYASTDT
-249 RVTTY
+249 RIITY
-254 DITDPK
+254 DITDPEK
-260 NPEKAGE
+260 PGKAGE

-295 NGIAPKDKKD
+295 SGITPKDKKD

-312 QILETDDI
+312 QMLEADDI

-335 SMDVTRPGEIQDS
+335 SVDIAKPGEIQDS

-376 EWETVIRRISYKD
+376 ETVIKRISYKD
-389 GKLKAEASGKVG
+389 GKLKAEASGKVD

-418 VVTTDDD
+418 VVTTDDET
-425 VNGLHILNL
+425 NGLYIL
-434 DMKEVGS
+434 DSKMKEVGS

-481 NPKIIGELKIPGFSE
+481 NPKIIGKLKIPGFSE

-519 TNGVKLSMFDIR
+519 TNGVKLSMFDIS
-531 DSSDVKEVQKYTL
+531 DSSDVKEIQKYTL
-544 ENVYSADVMYDYRAA
+544 ENVYSAAVMYDYKAV

-577 ENYYIFSY
+577 ENYYVFSY
-585 DNTNGFKCLMNET
+585 NDTNGFECLMNET

-605 AARGVYVDN
+605 SARGVYVDN
-614 TLYVVKGNIIEAYNM
+614 TLYVVKGNIIEAYDM

>member
-21 IPDSLQPKQAEKQLS
+21 IPDSLQPEQIEKRLS
-36 ERPKKYRW
+36 ERPKKYHW
-44 RKSYTVGLAA
+44 KKSYTVGLAA
-54 ACCLLVCGVAWEMQ
+54 ACCLLVCGAVWGIQ
-68 KNQWDE
+68 KNTQRD
-74 STAANPDQQTTGT
+74 STATNQKTTASAPAG
-87 GSQAESTGIQTAE
+87 TGIQTAK
-100 SYDQIYD
+100 SYEQIYD
-107 YLQAKQDGQYGTD
+107 YLQAEQDGQYGTD
-120 TGMTARGIVTE
+120 TGMLARDAVTE
-131 SAESSSADM
+131 SAENSSGNE

-153 GKSAGAYS
+153 SKSANAYS
-161 ETNVRQE
+161 ETNVRQD

-191 SVSIVDTAD
+191 SVSIVDTVNG
-200 EKLKEAASIAIEE
+200 KLKEAASVMIV
-213 DDQAREF
+213 DGDQVREF
-220 YVNGGYLI
+220 YVNDGHLI
-228 LVSEFN
+228 LVSEFSH
-234 QESEDGAWTYASTDT
+234 ESEDGTWTYASTDT

-254 DITDPK
+254 DITDPE

-267 VTQSGSYTS
+267 VTQSGAYTS

-295 NGIAPKDKKD
+295 SGITPKNEKD

-312 QILETDDI
+312 QLLDVDDI
-320 YLPPFSQAYMYEVVS
+320 YLPPFTQAYMYEVVS
-335 SMDVTRPGEIQDS
+335 SVDITKPGEIQNS

-376 EWETVIRRISYKD
+376 ETVIRRISYKD
-389 GKLKAEASGKVG
+389 GELKAEASGKVD

-418 VVTTDDD
+418 VVTTDDEA
-425 VNGLHILNL
+425 NGLYIFNS
-434 DMKEVGS
+434 DMKEVGA

-453 ARLLGD
+453 ARLFGD

-470 PLFSVDLSDPK
+470 PLFSVDLSDPE
-481 NPKIIGELKIPGFSE
+481 NPKVIGKLKIPGFSE

-519 TNGVKLSMFDIR
+519 TNGVKLSMFDIS

-544 ENVYSADVMYDYRAA
+544 ENVYSADVMYDYKAA

-570 AADGNNG
+570 AADGNNS
-577 ENYYIFSY
+577 ENYYVFSY
-585 DNTNGFKCLMNET
+585 DNKDGFECLMNET

-634 IDDLIL
+634 TDDLIL

>member
-1 MNKWEEDM
+1 MNKWKEDM
-9 IEQLRKESEDIQ
+9 IEQLRKKSEDIQ
-21 IPDSLQPKQAEKQLS
+21 IPDSLRPDQIEKRLS
-36 ERPKKYRW
+36 ERPKKYHW
-44 RKSYTVGLAA
+44 KKEYTAGLAA
-54 ACCLLVCGVAWEMQ
+54 ACCLLVCGAVWGIQ
-68 KNQWDE
+68 KSPQRVSPVEKQD
-74 STAANPDQQTTGT
+74 TATD
-87 GSQAESTGIQTAE
+87 QAESSDIQTAK
-100 SYDQIYD
+100 SYDQIYE
-107 YLQAKQDGQYGTD
+107 YLQANQDNQYGTD
-120 TGMTARGIVTE
+120 TGMLERGVVTE
-131 SAESSSADM
+131 SAEDSSSTNSATAADTGVAQNSK
-140 SSAATMDAGSAQS
+140 SSENAV
-153 GKSAGAYS
+153 YS

-179 GRYLYTLKDNGS
+179 GRYLYTLKDNGR
-191 SVSIVDTAD
+191 SVAIVDTSNG
-200 EKLKEAASIAIEE
+200 ELQMVISIPVED

-220 YVNGGYLI
+220 YVNDGHLI

-234 QESEDGAWTYASTDT
+234 QEREDGTWTYASTDT

-254 DITDPK
+254 DITDPEK
-260 NPEKAGE
+260 PEKAGE

-295 NGIAPKDKKD
+295 SGITPKDKKD

-312 QILETDDI
+312 QMLEADDI

-335 SMDVTRPGEIQDS
+335 SVDVAKPGEIQDT

-376 EWETVIRRISYKD
+376 ETVIKRISYKD
-389 GKLKAEASGKVG
+389 GKLKAEASGKVD

-418 VVTTDDD
+418 VVTTDDET
-425 VNGLHILNL
+425 NGLYIL
-434 DMKEVGS
+434 DSKMKEVGS

-481 NPKIIGELKIPGFSE
+481 NPKIIGKLKIPGFSE
-496 YLHFYGENLLLGI
+496 YLHFYGENQLLGI

-519 TNGVKLSMFDIR
+519 TNGVKLSMFDIS
-531 DSSDVKEVQKYTL
+531 DSSDVKEIQKYTL
-544 ENVYSADVMYDYRAA
+544 ENVYSAAVMYDYKAV

-577 ENYYIFSY
+577 ENYYVFSY
-585 DNTNGFKCLMNET
+585 NNTNGFECLMSET

-605 AARGVYVDN
+605 SARGVYVDN
-614 TLYVVKGNIIEAYNM
+614 TLYVVKGNIIEAYDM

>member
-9 IEQLRKESEDIQ
+9 IEQLRKKSEDIQ
-21 IPDSLQPKQAEKQLS
+21 IPDSLRPDQIEKRLS
-36 ERPKKYRW
+36 ERPKKYHW
-44 RKSYTVGLAA
+44 KKGYTAGLAA
-54 ACCLLVCGVAWEMQ
+54 ACCLLVCGAVWGIQ
-68 KNQWDE
+68 KNPQRVSPVEKQD
-74 STAANPDQQTTGT
+74 TATD
-87 GSQAESTGIQTAE
+87 QAESSDIQTAK
-100 SYDQIYD
+100 SYDQIYE
-107 YLQAKQDGQYGTD
+107 YLQANQDNQYGTD
-120 TGMTARGIVTE
+120 TGMLERGVVTE
-131 SAESSSADM
+131 SAEDSSSTN
-140 SSAATMDAGSAQS
+140 SAAAADTGVAQNS
-153 GKSAGAYS
+153 KSSENAVYS

-179 GRYLYTLKDNGS
+179 GRYLYTLKDNGR
-191 SVSIVDTAD
+191 SVAIVDTSNG
-200 EKLKEAASIAIEE
+200 ELQMVISIPVED

-220 YVNGGYLI
+220 YVNDGHLI

-234 QESEDGAWTYASTDT
+234 QEREDGTWTYTSTDT

-254 DITDPK
+254 DITDPEK
-260 NPEKAGE
+260 PEKAGE

-295 NGIAPKDKKD
+295 SGITPKDKKD

-312 QILETDDI
+312 QMLEADDI

-335 SMDVTRPGEIQDS
+335 SVDVAKPGEIQDT

-376 EWETVIRRISYKD
+376 ETVIKRISYKD
-389 GKLKAEASGKVG
+389 GKLKAEASGKVD

-410 DEYDGYLR
+410 DEYDDYLR
-418 VVTTDDD
+418 VVTTDDET
-425 VNGLHILNL
+425 NGLYILDSN
-434 DMKEVGS
+434 MKEVGS

-481 NPKIIGELKIPGFSE
+481 NPKIIGKLKIPGFSE

-519 TNGVKLSMFDIR
+519 TNGVKLSMFDIS
-531 DSSDVKEVQKYTL
+531 DSSDVKEIQKYTL
-544 ENVYSADVMYDYRAA
+544 ENVYSAAVMYDYKAV

-577 ENYYIFSY
+577 ENYYVFSY
-585 DNTNGFKCLMNET
+585 NDTNGFECLMNET

-605 AARGVYVDN
+605 SARGVYVDN
-614 TLYVVKGNIIEAYNM
+614 TLYVVKGNIIEAYDM

>member
-9 IEQLRKESEDIQ
+9 IEQLRKKSEDIQ
-21 IPDSLQPKQAEKQLS
+21 IPDSLRPDQIEKRLS
-36 ERPKKYRW
+36 ERPKKYHW
-44 RKSYTVGLAA
+44 KKGYTAGLAA
-54 ACCLLVCGVAWEMQ
+54 ACCLLVCGAVWGIQ
-68 KNQWDE
+68 KNPQRVSPVEKQD
-74 STAANPDQQTTGT
+74 TAID
-87 GSQAESTGIQTAE
+87 QAESSDIQTAK
-100 SYDQIYD
+100 SYDQIYE
-107 YLQAKQDGQYGTD
+107 YLQANQDNQYGTD
-120 TGMTARGIVTE
+120 TEMLERGVVTE
-131 SAESSSADM
+131 SAEDSSSTN
-140 SSAATMDAGSAQS
+140 SAAAVDTGVAQNS
-153 GKSAGAYS
+153 KSSENAVYS

-179 GRYLYTLKDNGS
+179 GRYLYTLKDNGR
-191 SVSIVDTAD
+191 SVAIVDTSNG
-200 EKLKEAASIAIEE
+200 ELQMVISIPVED

-220 YVNGGYLI
+220 YVNDGHLI

-234 QESEDGAWTYASTDT
+234 QEREDGTWTYASTDT

-254 DITDPK
+254 DITDPEK
-260 NPEKAGE
+260 PKKAGE

-295 NGIAPKDKKD
+295 SGITSKDKKD

-312 QILETDDI
+312 QMLEADDI

-335 SMDVTRPGEIQDS
+335 SVDVAKPGEIQDT

-376 EWETVIRRISYKD
+376 ETVIKRISYKG
-389 GKLKAEASGKVG
+389 GKLKAEASGKVD

-418 VVTTDDD
+418 VVTTDDET
-425 VNGLHILNL
+425 NGLYIL
-434 DMKEVGS
+434 DSKMKEVGS
-441 ITGLAEGEQVYS
+441 IIGLAEGEQVYS

-481 NPKIIGELKIPGFSE
+481 NPKIIGKLKIPGFSE
-496 YLHFYGENLLLGI
+496 YLHFYGENQLLGI

-519 TNGVKLSMFDIR
+519 TNGVKLSMFDIS
-531 DSSDVKEVQKYTL
+531 DSSDVKEIQKYTL
-544 ENVYSADVMYDYRAA
+544 ENVYSAAVMYDYKAV

-577 ENYYIFSY
+577 ENYYVFSY
-585 DNTNGFKCLMNET
+585 NDTNGFECLMNET

-605 AARGVYVDN
+605 SARGVYVDN
-614 TLYVVKGNIIEAYNM
+614 TLYVVKGNIIEAYDM

>member
-21 IPDSLQPKQAEKQLS
+21 IPDSLRPDKIEKRLT
-36 ERPKKYRW
+36 ERPKKYHW
-44 RKSYTVGLAA
+44 KKGYTAGLAA
-54 ACCLLVCGVAWEMQ
+54 ACCLLVCGAVWGIQ
-68 KNQWDE
+68 KSPQRVSPVEKQD
-74 STAANPDQQTTGT
+74 TATD
-87 GSQAESTGIQTAE
+87 QAESSDIQTAK
-100 SYDQIYD
+100 SYDQIYE
-107 YLQAKQDGQYGTD
+107 YLQANQDDQYGTD
-120 TGMTARGIVTE
+120 TGMLERGVVTE
-131 SAESSSADM
+131 SAEDSSSM
-140 SSAATMDAGSAQS
+140 NSAAAVDTGVAQNS
-153 GKSAGAYS
+153 KSSENAVHS

-179 GRYLYTLKDNGS
+179 GRYLYTLKDNGR
-191 SVSIVDTAD
+191 SVAIVDTANG
-200 EKLKEAASIAIEE
+200 ELQMVISIPVEA

-220 YVNGGYLI
+220 YVSDGHLI
-228 LVSEFN
+228 LISEFN
-234 QESEDGAWTYASTDT
+234 QEREDGAWTYASTDT

-254 DITDPK
+254 DITDPEK
-260 NPEKAGE
+260 PEKAGE

-286 FTQYSVDVT
+286 FSQYSVDVT
-295 NGIAPKDKKD
+295 SGITPKDEKD

-312 QILETDDI
+312 QMLEADDI

-335 SMDVTRPGEIQDS
+335 SVDIAKPGEIQDS

-369 TQWSDKT
+369 TRWSEKT
-376 EWETVIRRISYKD
+376 ETVIKRMSYKD
-389 GKLKAEASGKVG
+389 GKLKAEASGKVD

-418 VVTTDDD
+418 VVTTDDET
-425 VNGLHILNL
+425 NGLYIL
-434 DMKEVGS
+434 DSKMKEVGS

-481 NPKIIGELKIPGFSE
+481 NPKIIGKLKIPGFSE

-519 TNGVKLSMFDIR
+519 TNGVKLSMFDIS
-531 DSSDVKEVQKYTL
+531 DSSDVKEIQKYTL
-544 ENVYSADVMYDYRAA
+544 ENVYSAAVMYDYKAV

-577 ENYYIFSY
+577 ENYYVFSY
-585 DNTNGFKCLMNET
+585 NDANGFECLMNET

-605 AARGVYVDN
+605 SARGVYVDN
-614 TLYVVKGNIIEAYNM
+614 TLYVVKGNIIEAYDM

-634 IDDLIL
+634 TGDLIL

>member
-9 IEQLRKESEDIQ
+9 IEQIRKESEDTQ
-21 IPDSLQPKQAEKQLS
+21 IPDSLRPNQIEKRLS
-36 ERPKKYRW
+36 ERPKKYHWKKR
-44 RKSYTVGLAA
+44 YTAGLAA
-54 ACCLLVCGVAWEMQ
+54 ACCLLVCGAVLGTQ
-68 KNQWDE
+68 KNLQRVSPVEKQD
-74 STAANPDQQTTGT
+74 TATD
-87 GSQAESTGIQTAE
+87 QAESSDIQTAK
-100 SYDQIYD
+100 SYDQIYE
-107 YLQAKQDGQYGTD
+107 YLQANQDDQYGID
-120 TGMTARGIVTE
+120 DGMLEQSAVAE
-131 SAESSSADM
+131 SAEDSTSMKSTASADR
-140 SSAATMDAGSAQS
+140 SVAQNGKAS
-153 GKSAGAYS
+153 GEAAYS
-161 ETNVRQE
+161 ETNVRQD

-191 SVSIVDTAD
+191 AVSIVDTANG
-200 EKLKEAASIAIEE
+200 KLKEAASVRVEE
-213 DDQAREF
+213 DDRIREF
-220 YVNGGYLI
+220 YVSDGHLI
-228 LVSEFN
+228 LISEFN
-234 QESEDGAWTYASTDT
+234 QEREDGTWTYASTDT

-254 DITDPK
+254 DITDPEK
-260 NPEKAGE
+260 PEKAGE

-295 NGIAPKDKKD
+295 SGITPKDKKD

-312 QILETDDI
+312 QMLEADDI

-335 SMDVTRPGEIQDS
+335 SVDIAKPGEIQDS

-376 EWETVIRRISYKD
+376 ETVIKRISYKD
-389 GKLKAEASGKVG
+389 GKLKAEASGKVD

-418 VVTTDDD
+418 VVTTDDGT
-425 VNGLHILNL
+425 NGLYIL
-434 DMKEVGS
+434 DSKMKEVGS

-481 NPKIIGELKIPGFSE
+481 NPKIIGKLKIPGFSE

-519 TNGVKLSMFDIR
+519 TNGVKLSMFDIS
-531 DSSDVKEVQKYTL
+531 DSSDVKEIQKYTL
-544 ENVYSADVMYDYRAA
+544 ENVYSAAVMYDYKAV

-577 ENYYIFSY
+577 ENYYVFSY
-585 DNTNGFKCLMNET
+585 NDTKGFECLMNET

-605 AARGVYVDN
+605 SARGVYVDN
-614 TLYVVKGNIIEAYNM
+614 TLYVVKGNIIEAYDM

-634 IDDLIL
+634 TGDLIL

>member
-21 IPDSLQPKQAEKQLS
+21 IPDSLRPDKIEKRLT
-36 ERPKKYRW
+36 ERPKKYHW
-44 RKSYTVGLAA
+44 KKGYTAGLAA
-54 ACCLLVCGVAWEMQ
+54 ACCLLVCGAVWGIQ
-68 KNQWDE
+68 KSPQRVSPVEKQD
-74 STAANPDQQTTGT
+74 TATD
-87 GSQAESTGIQTAE
+87 QAESSDIQTAK
-100 SYDQIYD
+100 SYDQIYE
-107 YLQAKQDGQYGTD
+107 YLQANQDDQYGTD
-120 TGMTARGIVTE
+120 TGMLERDVVTE
-131 SAESSSADM
+131 SAEDSSSTN
-140 SSAATMDAGSAQS
+140 SAAAVDTGMAQNS
-153 GKSAGAYS
+153 KSSENAVYS

-179 GRYLYTLKDNGS
+179 GRYLYTLKDNGR
-191 SVSIVDTAD
+191 SVAIVDTANG
-200 EKLKEAASIAIEE
+200 ELQMVISIPVED

-220 YVNGGYLI
+220 YVNDGHLI

-234 QESEDGAWTYASTDT
+234 QEREDGTWTYASTDT

-254 DITDPK
+254 DITDPEK
-260 NPEKAGE
+260 PEKAGE
-267 VTQSGSYTS
+267 VIQSGSYTS

-295 NGIAPKDKKD
+295 SGITPKDKKD
-305 YIPYVNQ
+305 YIPHVNQ
-312 QILETDDI
+312 QMLEADDI

-335 SMDVTRPGEIQDS
+335 SVDVAKPGEIQDS

-376 EWETVIRRISYKD
+376 ETVIKRISYKD
-389 GKLKAEASGKVG
+389 GKLKAEASGKVD

-418 VVTTDDD
+418 VVTTDDET
-425 VNGLHILNL
+425 NGLYIL
-434 DMKEVGS
+434 DSKMKEVGS

-481 NPKIIGELKIPGFSE
+481 NPKIIGKLKIPGFSE

-519 TNGVKLSMFDIR
+519 TNGVKLSMFDIS
-531 DSSDVKEVQKYTL
+531 DSSDVKEIQKYTL
-544 ENVYSADVMYDYRAA
+544 ENVYSAAVMYDYKAV

-577 ENYYIFSY
+577 ENYYVFSY
-585 DNTNGFKCLMNET
+585 NDTNGFECLMNET

-605 AARGVYVDN
+605 SARGVYVDN
-614 TLYVVKGNIIEAYNM
+614 TLYVVKGNIIEAYDM

>member
-9 IEQLRKESEDIQ
+9 IEQLRKKSEDIQ
-21 IPDSLQPKQAEKQLS
+21 IPDSLRPDQIEKRLS
-36 ERPKKYRW
+36 ERPKKYHW
-44 RKSYTVGLAA
+44 KKGYTAGLAA
-54 ACCLLVCGVAWEMQ
+54 ACCLLVCGAVWGIQ
-68 KNQWDE
+68 KNPQRVSPVEKQD
-74 STAANPDQQTTGT
+74 TATD
-87 GSQAESTGIQTAE
+87 QAESSDIQTAK
-100 SYDQIYD
+100 SYDQIYE
-107 YLQAKQDGQYGTD
+107 YLQANQDNQYGTD
-120 TGMTARGIVTE
+120 TGMLERGVVTE
-131 SAESSSADM
+131 SAEDSSSTN
-140 SSAATMDAGSAQS
+140 SAAAADTGVAQNS
-153 GKSAGAYS
+153 KSSENAVYS

-179 GRYLYTLKDNGS
+179 GRYLYTLKDNGR
-191 SVSIVDTAD
+191 SVAIVDTSNG
-200 EKLKEAASIAIEE
+200 ELQMVISIPVED

-220 YVNGGYLI
+220 YVNDGHLI

-234 QESEDGAWTYASTDT
+234 QEREDGTWTYASTDT

-254 DITDPK
+254 DITDPEK
-260 NPEKAGE
+260 PEKAGE

-295 NGIAPKDKKD
+295 SGITPKDKKD

-312 QILETDDI
+312 QMLEADDI

-335 SMDVTRPGEIQDS
+335 SVDVAKPGEIQDT

-376 EWETVIRRISYKD
+376 ETVIKRISYKD
-389 GKLKAEASGKVG
+389 GKLKAEASGKVD

-418 VVTTDDD
+418 VVTTDDET
-425 VNGLHILNL
+425 NGLYILDSN
-434 DMKEVGS
+434 MKEVGS

-481 NPKIIGELKIPGFSE
+481 NPKIIGKLKIPGFSE
-496 YLHFYGENLLLGI
+496 YLHFYGENQLLGI

-519 TNGVKLSMFDIR
+519 TNGVKLSMFDIS
-531 DSSDVKEVQKYTL
+531 DSSDVKEIQKYTL
-544 ENVYSADVMYDYRAA
+544 ENVYSAAVMYDYKAV

-577 ENYYIFSY
+577 ENYYVFSY
-585 DNTNGFKCLMNET
+585 NDTNGFECLMNET

-605 AARGVYVDN
+605 SARGVYVDN
-614 TLYVVKGNIIEAYNM
+614 TLYVVKGNIIEAYDM

>member
-9 IEQLRKESEDIQ
+9 IEQIRKESEDTQ
-21 IPDSLQPKQAEKQLS
+21 IPDSLRPNQIEKRLS
-36 ERPKKYRW
+36 ERPKKYHWKKR
-44 RKSYTVGLAA
+44 YTAGLAA
-54 ACCLLVCGVAWEMQ
+54 ACCLLVCGAVLGTQ
-68 KNQWDE
+68 KNLQRVSPVEKQD
-74 STAANPDQQTTGT
+74 TATD
-87 GSQAESTGIQTAE
+87 QAESSDIQTAK
-100 SYDQIYD
+100 SYDQIYE
-107 YLQAKQDGQYGTD
+107 YLQANQDDQYGID
-120 TGMTARGIVTE
+120 DGMLEQSAVAE
-131 SAESSSADM
+131 SAEDSTSMKSTASADR
-140 SSAATMDAGSAQS
+140 SVAQNGKAS
-153 GKSAGAYS
+153 GEAAYS
-161 ETNVRQE
+161 ETNVRQD

-191 SVSIVDTAD
+191 AVSIVDTANG
-200 EKLKEAASIAIEE
+200 KLKEAASVRVEE
-213 DDQAREF
+213 DDRIREF
-220 YVNGGYLI
+220 YVSDGHLI
-228 LVSEFN
+228 LISEFN
-234 QESEDGAWTYASTDT
+234 QEREDGTWTYASTDT

-254 DITDPK
+254 DITDPEK
-260 NPEKAGE
+260 PEKAEE

-286 FTQYSVDVT
+286 ITQYSVDVT
-295 NGIAPKDKKD
+295 SGITPKDKKD

-312 QILETDDI
+312 QMLEADDI

-335 SMDVTRPGEIQDS
+335 SVDIAKPGEIQDS

-376 EWETVIRRISYKD
+376 ETVIKRISYKD
-389 GKLKAEASGKVG
+389 GKLKAEASGKVD

-418 VVTTDDD
+418 VVTTDDET
-425 VNGLHILNL
+425 NGLYIL
-434 DMKEVGS
+434 DSKMKEVGS

-481 NPKIIGELKIPGFSE
+481 NPKIIGKLKIPGFSE

-519 TNGVKLSMFDIR
+519 TNGVKLSMFDIS
-531 DSSDVKEVQKYTL
+531 DSSDVKEIQKYTL
-544 ENVYSADVMYDYRAA
+544 ENVYSAAVMYDYKAV

-577 ENYYIFSY
+577 ENYYVFSY
-585 DNTNGFKCLMNET
+585 NDTKGFECLMNET

-605 AARGVYVDN
+605 SARGVYVDN
-614 TLYVVKGNIIEAYNM
+614 TLYVVKGNIIEAYDM
-629 ADYQK
+629 TDYQK
-634 IDDLIL
+634 TGDLIL

>member
-9 IEQLRKESEDIQ
+9 IEQLRKKSEDIQ
-21 IPDSLQPKQAEKQLS
+21 IPDSLRPDQIEKRLS
-36 ERPKKYRW
+36 ERPKKYHW
-44 RKSYTVGLAA
+44 KKGYTAGLAA
-54 ACCLLVCGVAWEMQ
+54 ACCLLVCGAVWGIQ
-68 KNQWDE
+68 KSPQRVSPVEKQD
-74 STAANPDQQTTGT
+74 TATD
-87 GSQAESTGIQTAE
+87 QAESSDIQTAK
-100 SYDQIYD
+100 SYDQIYE
-107 YLQAKQDGQYGTD
+107 YLQANQDNQYGTD
-120 TGMTARGIVTE
+120 TGMLERGVVTE
-131 SAESSSADM
+131 SAEDSSSTNSASAVDTGVAQNSK
-140 SSAATMDAGSAQS
+140 SSENAV
-153 GKSAGAYS
+153 YS

-179 GRYLYTLKDNGS
+179 GRYLYTLKDNGR
-191 SVSIVDTAD
+191 SVAIVDTSNG
-200 EKLKEAASIAIEE
+200 ELQMVISIPVED

-220 YVNGGYLI
+220 YVNDGHLI

-234 QESEDGAWTYASTDT
+234 QEREDGTWTYASTDT

-254 DITDPK
+254 DITDPEK
-260 NPEKAGE
+260 PKKAGE

-295 NGIAPKDKKD
+295 SGITSKDKKD

-312 QILETDDI
+312 QMLEADDI

-335 SMDVTRPGEIQDS
+335 SVDVAKPGEIQDT

-376 EWETVIRRISYKD
+376 ETVIKRISYKG
-389 GKLKAEASGKVG
+389 GKLKAEASGKVD

-418 VVTTDDD
+418 VVTTDDET
-425 VNGLHILNL
+425 NGLYILDSN
-434 DMKEVGS
+434 MKEVGS
-441 ITGLAEGEQVYS
+441 IIGLAEGEQVYS

-481 NPKIIGELKIPGFSE
+481 NPKIIGKLKIPGFSE

-519 TNGVKLSMFDIR
+519 TNGVKLSMFDIS
-531 DSSDVKEVQKYTL
+531 DSSDVKEIQKYTL
-544 ENVYSADVMYDYRAA
+544 ENVYSAAVMYDYKAV

-577 ENYYIFSY
+577 ENYYVFSY
-585 DNTNGFKCLMNET
+585 NDTNGFECLMSET

-605 AARGVYVDN
+605 SARGVYVDN
-614 TLYVVKGNIIEAYNM
+614 TLYVVKGNIIEAYDM

>member
-1 MNKWEEDM
+1 MSKWEEDM
-9 IEQLRKESEDIQ
+9 IEQIRKESEDIQ
-21 IPDSLQPKQAEKQLS
+21 IPDSLRPDQIEKRLT
-36 ERPKKYRW
+36 ERPKKYHW
-44 RKSYTVGLAA
+44 KKGYTAGLAA
-54 ACCLLVCGVAWEMQ
+54 ACCLLVCGAVLGTQ
-68 KNQWDE
+68 KNLQRVSPVEKQD
-74 STAANPDQQTTGT
+74 TATD
-87 GSQAESTGIQTAE
+87 QAESYDIQTAK
-100 SYDQIYD
+100 SYDQIYE
-107 YLQAKQDGQYGTD
+107 YLQANQDDQYGID
-120 TGMTARGIVTE
+120 DGMLEQSAVAE
-131 SAESSSADM
+131 SAEDSTSMKSTASADR
-140 SSAATMDAGSAQS
+140 SVAQNGKAS
-153 GKSAGAYS
+153 GEASYS
-161 ETNVRQE
+161 ETNVRQD

-191 SVSIVDTAD
+191 SVSIVDTVNG
-200 EKLKEAASIAIEE
+200 KLKEAASVRVEE
-213 DDQAREF
+213 DDRIREF
-220 YVNGGYLI
+220 YVSDGHLI
-228 LVSEFN
+228 LISEFN
-234 QESEDGAWTYASTDT
+234 QEREDGAWTYASTDT
-249 RVTTY
+249 RIITY
-254 DITDPK
+254 DITDPEK
-260 NPEKAGE
+260 PGKAGE

-295 NGIAPKDKKD
+295 SGITPKDKKD

-312 QILETDDI
+312 QMLEADDI

-335 SMDVTRPGEIQDS
+335 SVDIAKPGEIQDS

-376 EWETVIRRISYKD
+376 ETVIKRISYKG
-389 GKLKAEASGKVG
+389 GKLKAEASGKVD

-418 VVTTDDD
+418 VVTTDDET
-425 VNGLHILNL
+425 NGLYIL
-434 DMKEVGS
+434 DSKMKEVGS

-481 NPKIIGELKIPGFSE
+481 NPKIIGKLKIPGFSE

-519 TNGVKLSMFDIR
+519 TNGVKLSMFDIS
-531 DSSDVKEVQKYTL
+531 DSSDVKEIQKYTL
-544 ENVYSADVMYDYRAA
+544 ENVYSAAVMYDYKAV

-577 ENYYIFSY
+577 ENYYVFSY
-585 DNTNGFKCLMNET
+585 NDTNGFECLMNET

-605 AARGVYVDN
+605 SARGVYVDN
-614 TLYVVKGNIIEAYNM
+614 TLYVVKGNIIEAYDM

>member
-21 IPDSLQPKQAEKQLS
+21 IPDSLRPDKIEKRLT
-36 ERPKKYRW
+36 ERPKKYHW
-44 RKSYTVGLAA
+44 KKGYTAGLAA
-54 ACCLLVCGVAWEMQ
+54 ACCLLVCGAVWGIQ
-68 KNQWDE
+68 KSPQRVSPVEKQD
-74 STAANPDQQTTGT
+74 TATD
-87 GSQAESTGIQTAE
+87 QAESSDIQTAK
-100 SYDQIYD
+100 SYDQIYE
-107 YLQAKQDGQYGTD
+107 YLQANQDDQYGTD
-120 TGMTARGIVTE
+120 TGMLERDVVTE
-131 SAESSSADM
+131 SAEDSSSTN
-140 SSAATMDAGSAQS
+140 SAAAVDTGMAQNS
-153 GKSAGAYS
+153 KSSENAVYS

-179 GRYLYTLKDNGS
+179 GRYLYTLKDNGR
-191 SVSIVDTAD
+191 SVAIVDTANG
-200 EKLKEAASIAIEE
+200 ELQMVISIPVED

-220 YVNGGYLI
+220 YVNDGHLI

-234 QESEDGAWTYASTDT
+234 QEREDGTWTYASTDT

-254 DITDPK
+254 DITDPEK
-260 NPEKAGE
+260 PEKAGE
-267 VTQSGSYTS
+267 VIQSGSYTS

-295 NGIAPKDKKD
+295 SGITPKDKKD

-312 QILETDDI
+312 QMLEADDI

-335 SMDVTRPGEIQDS
+335 SVDVAKPGEIQDS

-376 EWETVIRRISYKD
+376 ETVIKRISYKD
-389 GKLKAEASGKVG
+389 GKLKAEASGKVD

-418 VVTTDDD
+418 VVTTDDET
-425 VNGLHILNL
+425 NGLYIL
-434 DMKEVGS
+434 DSKMKEVGS

-481 NPKIIGELKIPGFSE
+481 NPKIIGKLKIPGFSE

-519 TNGVKLSMFDIR
+519 TNGVKLSMFDIS
-531 DSSDVKEVQKYTL
+531 DSSDVKEIQKYTL
-544 ENVYSADVMYDYRAA
+544 ENVYSAAVMYDYKAV

-577 ENYYIFSY
+577 ENYYVFSY
-585 DNTNGFKCLMNET
+585 NDTKGFECLMNET

-605 AARGVYVDN
+605 SARGVYMDN
-614 TLYVVKGNIIEAYNM
+614 TLYVVKGNIIEAYDM

-634 IDDLIL
+634 TGDLIL